1 MAEHKDLP
9 DNQLHEP
16 KGVAAASI
24 NTAYVANGAG
34 SGTWKK
40 IGISQLDTTGWY
52 NINKISMQTVFT
64 DVSTADT
71 SIPRS

>member
-40 IGISQLDTTGWY
+40 IGVSQ
-52 NINKISMQTVFT
+52 S
-64 DVSTADT
+64 
-71 SIPRS
+71 RSGG